1 MRILII
7 EDNKELCLSMKKGLE
22 NIGFYVDVSFD
33 AVSGEEKAFVNEYD
47 VILLD
52 LNLPD
57 KDGLDLLQELRTY
70 NNTPVIIVSARD
82 DIEQRTCGLD
92 SGADDYI
99 TKPFQISEV
108 RARIHAVI
116 RRFQGRTNPVIQ
128 AACLTIDPLS
138 RTATYNDLPILLKA
152 KEYDILE
159 YIASKYPAVVSSEE
173 LAEHVYD
180 ENFDPFSSVLR
191 VHIARLRKKLNDVCK
206 YELLRTIRGKG
217 YYLWENQK

>member
-70 NNTPVIIVSARD
+70 NNTYASD
-82 DIEQRTCGLD
+82 YCQR
-92 SGADDYI
+92 
-99 TKPFQISEV
+99 K
-108 RARIHAVI
+108 
-116 RRFQGRTNPVIQ
+116 GR
-128 AACLTIDPLS
+128 
-138 RTATYNDLPILLKA
+138 Y
-152 KEYDILE
+152 
-159 YIASKYPAVVSSEE
+159 
-173 LAEHVYD
+173 
-180 ENFDPFSSVLR
+180 
-191 VHIARLRKKLNDVCK
+191 
-206 YELLRTIRGKG
+206 
-217 YYLWENQK
+217 